1 MYTYRCVIKKI
12 IDGDT
17 VDVDID
23 LGFDVWLRNQR
34 LRIYNI
40 DTPESRTSDPV
51 EKIFGLAA
59 KSRVESLL
67 LIGEP
72 YIITTHISG
81 TKTDLKEKF
90 GRILAD
96 FKLPENQK
104 TLSEILISEGFA
116 VKYNGESKEDLRQLH
131 EKNRTRLIN
140 EGKVKI

>member
-23 LGFDVWLRNQR
+23 LGFDVWLRDQR

-67 LIGEP
+67 LLGGQ
-72 YIITTHISG
+72 YIITTHLSG

-116 VKYNGESKEDLRQLH
+116 VKYNGGSKEDLRQLH

>member
-1 MYTYRCVIKKI
+1 MYTYKCVIKKI

-67 LIGEP
+67 LIGEQ